1 MNIFGVGIGELVFI
15 FLIAIIIL
23 GPDGMVKTAATLGKS
38 LRKIIH
44 SPIWATLMN
53 TQRELRDVPTRIVRE
68 AGMEEDLKELRKT
81 SQEIRNFRLDDKTL
95 EKLTTPTKSEPVA
108 PAASS
113 AIPPTSTKKIEE
125 PQVEAD
131 VESQPAE
138 PTNTIKP
145 ENVEEKTE

>member
-95 EKLTTPTKSEPVA
+95 EKITTPKKSEPVA
-108 PAASS
+108 PAAYPKT
-113 AIPPTSTKKIEE
+113 PPTSEQTKEE
-125 PQVEAD
+125 SQVEAD
-131 VESQPAE
+131 AESQPAE
-138 PTNTIKP
+138 TTNTIKP
-145 ENVEEKTE
+145 ENVEDKTE